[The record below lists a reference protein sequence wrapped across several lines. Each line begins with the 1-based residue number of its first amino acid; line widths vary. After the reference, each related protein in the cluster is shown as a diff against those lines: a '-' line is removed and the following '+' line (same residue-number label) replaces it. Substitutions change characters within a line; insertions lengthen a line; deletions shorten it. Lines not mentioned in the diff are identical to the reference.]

1 MIVKYANII
10 VLLLILENKLILI
23 TKLLYIR

>member
-10 VLLLILENKLILI
+10 VMLLILENKLILF
-23 TKLLYIR
+23 TKLLYIK